1 MELITKAEFARLC
14 GVTAPFISQEIKK
27 GNIPI
32 VGRGWSSKID
42 LTHKKTVAFL
52 NARTRRFEPKPRPPV
67 APVVVEKPKPR
78 SVEVIEAKKPKRAKT
93 KSKKKSRPQKATAP
107 EKPEDL
113 EVSCVQY
120 LPDPGPEDLERQNN
134 YSGGPRGDDEDLAH
148 QFSDDAP
155 YQIPPEYA
163 QHVKTVESIR
173 QIRIKTAKEEGSL
186 ISRDLVKRVLA
197 EIYTVDVNQWKT
209 LAANLAAKLAAAY
222 GKNDD
227 KSVRAAEKI
236 VDVEVHSILEHT
248 KRIIDGFVE
257 STREGKK

>member
-1 MELITKAEFARLC
+1 MELITKSEFARLC
-14 GVTAPFISQEIKK
+14 GVSAPHITQEIKR
-27 GNIPI
+27 GNLPVVGCGRRSRIDLSHKAVIFFMNGVRRNSKPKLLPPVFRSLESKPI
-32 VGRGWSSKID
+32 VQ
-42 LTHKKTVAFL
+42 
-52 NARTRRFEPKPRPPV
+52 KPRRKKS
-67 APVVVEKPKPR
+67 KPKQQDPDSLKVFR
-78 SVEVIEAKKPKRAKT
+78 AEQTLDPKL
-93 KSKKKSRPQKATAP
+93 
-107 EKPEDL
+107 ED
-113 EVSCVQY
+113 QY
-120 LPDPGPEDLERQNN
+120 ERQNN
-134 YSGGPRGDDEDLAH
+134 YSGGLQEDDEELTY

-186 ISRDLVKRVLA
+186 INRDLVKRVLA

-236 VDVEVHSILEHT
+236 VDMEVHSILEHT